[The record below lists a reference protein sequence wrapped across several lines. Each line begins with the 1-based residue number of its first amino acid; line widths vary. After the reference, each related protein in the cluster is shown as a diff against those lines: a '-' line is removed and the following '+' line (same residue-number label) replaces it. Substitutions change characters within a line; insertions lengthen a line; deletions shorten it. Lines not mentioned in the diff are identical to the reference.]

1 MPWDFQAMAFSL
13 GNAVDAYSVYTT
25 DYLLPSSNMK
35 VMPLVV
41 LMLAASVT
49 LGSFARVFAAEPK
62 SPPDIGESIS
72 AAEKHNF
79 GFTRSIDPRWFP
91 HDARQWEGYGH
102 SILLTDLATA
112 RPATALSHQ
121 RRQKNKW
128 QVLPYVADTF
138 QGNALSIYPSTKPVP
153 VTISLGPKGWHAV
166 YLGLSTVHK
175 LWGGTYESG
184 VRAKLGR
191 SPTYRRIGNNINLL
205 EAAGGLSNPQPRFRD
220 AIREQLVT
228 IADLA
233 PGDTLEIAS
242 FWDQPAT
249 VAYIRLVPLNALE
262 QAAALREESD
272 ARHRSAVVTNDGHY
286 WIFPY
291 LPRTAGDLLQPF
303 EGFQTSDFAQ
313 WWFCPLGA
321 DLVCYPSELGTI
333 LGQDTTD
340 FFRPLDEDYNRSLQA
355 LIDAGVNPLVV
366 AREEARKQG
375 REFHVIL
382 RPQGFG
388 ASIPYE
394 ETFNSKFYR
403 AHPEWRTV
411 DREGRQAMFMSYAV
425 PEVRQQVLGILRE
438 AVETCDP
445 DGVGFFFNRGVPLML
460 WEKAF
465 ADRFRS
471 AYGLEIMMVEA
482 EDPRI
487 PQLRRTI
494 MTEYLREVR
503 AMLDEKGRARNG
515 KHYAISVTVFTE
527 KSINERLGLDIEVW
541 VKEGLVD
548 QVASAWAPHFD
559 QGRNPP
565 PDIQYYR
572 KVVTGTK
579 VKFFPFVIGGN
590 LAAWNES
597 GKLEDFCRSVTQW
610 YQAGVD
616 GIAAW
621 DVSPGD
627 GFRHAKA
634 EGDSLDLMRYIGHRD
649 LIAYW
654 AEHGVPRPNIFPLK
668 KLGENEY
675 SIWYPNTGY

>member
-1 MPWDFQAMAFSL
+1 MKIKYLPRLFLATHLTVVGVSL
-13 GNAVDAYSVYTT
+13 ASGAPSEPAKSVQ
-25 DYLLPSSNMK
+25 PSS
-35 VMPLVV
+35 
-41 LMLAASVT
+41 A
-49 LGSFARVFAAEPK
+49 GST
-62 SPPDIGESIS
+62 S
-72 AAEKHNF
+72 F
-79 GFTRSIDPRWFP
+79 GFQRLIDPRWFP
-91 HDARQWEGYGH
+91 HDARQWAGYGR
-102 SILLTDLATA
+102 SVLLTDMAKA
-112 RPATALSHQ
+112 QPETALSKS

-128 QVLPYVADTF
+128 HVLPYVADAF
-138 QGNALSIYPSTKPVP
+138 QGNALSIYPTTDPVP
-153 VTISLGPKGWHAV
+153 ISVSLGVKGWHAV
-166 YLGLSTVHK
+166 YLGLSTVHQM
-175 LWGGTYESG
+175 WGDTYESG

-191 SPTYRRIGNNINLL
+191 APTYRRIGNNINLH

-228 IADLA
+228 IADL
-233 PGDTLEIAS
+233 GLSDSLEIAS
-242 FWDQPAT
+242 FWQQPAT
-249 VAYIRLVPLNALE
+249 VAYIRLVPLNELE
-262 QAAALREESD
+262 RAAALKEESD
-272 ARHRSAVVTNDGHY
+272 SSHRSAVVTNDGHY

-291 LPRTAGDLLQPF
+291 QPRTAGDLLQSF

-321 DLVCYPSELGTI
+321 DLVSYPSKLGTI
-333 LGQDTTD
+333 LGEGTAD
-340 FFRPLDEDYNRSLQA
+340 FFRSLDEDYNRSLQA
-355 LIDAGVNPLVV
+355 LIDGGVNPLVV
-366 AREEARKQG
+366 AREEVRKQG

-382 RPQGFG
+382 RPQGFS

-425 PEVRQQVLGILRE
+425 PEVRRQILGILRE

-465 ADRFRS
+465 SDRFL
-471 AYGLEIMMVEA
+471 ADYGLEIMAVEA

-487 PQLRRTI
+487 HQLRRTI

-503 AMLDEKGRARNG
+503 VMLDEMGRARKG
-515 KHYAISVTVFTE
+515 RYYAISVTVFTE
-527 KSINERLGLDIEVW
+527 KSINERLGLDVETW
-541 VKEGLVD
+541 VKEGLVN

-559 QGRNPP
+559 RGRNPP

-572 KVVTGTK
+572 KVVAGTK

-590 LAAWNES
+590 LTAWNQS
-597 GKLEDFCRSVTQW
+597 GKVEDFCRSVTEW

-616 GIAAW
+616 GVAAW

-654 AEHGVPRPNIFPLK
+654 AEHGVPRPNIFPLN

>member
-1 MPWDFQAMAFSL
+1 MKKAHLAF
-13 GNAVDAYSVYTT
+13 
-25 DYLLPSSNMK
+25 LL
-35 VMPLVV
+35 LV
-41 LMLAASVT
+41 ASVILQPFVRT
-49 LGSFARVFAAEPK
+49 FAMEPR
-62 SPPDIGESIS
+62 SEPAIIASSENS
-72 AAEKHNF
+72 NF
-79 GFTRSIDPRWFP
+79 GFTRPIDPRWFP
-91 HDARQWEGYGH
+91 HDARQWEGYGR
-102 SILLTDLATA
+102 SILLTDLAKA
-112 RPATALSHQ
+112 QPATALSQQ
-121 RRQKNKW
+121 RREKNKW
-128 QVLPYVADTF
+128 HVLPYVADAF
-138 QGNALSIYPSTKPVP
+138 HGNALSIYPATEPVP
-153 VTISLGPKGWHAV
+153 VAIPLATKGWHAV

-175 LWGGTYESG
+175 LWGDTYESG

-191 SPTYRRIGNNINLL
+191 APTYRRIGCNINLL
-205 EAAGGLSNPQPRFRD
+205 ESAGGLSHPQPRFRD

-228 IADLA
+228 IATLV

-242 FWDQPAT
+242 FWNQPAT
-249 VAYIRLVPLNALE
+249 VAYIRLVPLNAAE
-262 QAAALREESD
+262 QEAALKEESD
-272 ARHRSAVVTNDGHY
+272 PSYRSAVVTNDGHY

-291 LPRTAGDLLQPF
+291 KPQTAGDLLQPF
-303 EGFQTSDFAQ
+303 EGFQTSDFGQ
-313 WWFCPLGA
+313 SWFCPLGA
-321 DLVCYPSELGTI
+321 DLVNYPSKLGTI
-333 LGQDTTD
+333 LGEDTTD
-340 FFRPLDEDYNRSLQA
+340 FFRSLDEDYHRSLQA
-355 LIDAGVNPLVV
+355 LINGGINPLVV
-366 AREEARKQG
+366 AREEVRKQG
-375 REFHVIL
+375 RGFHVIL
-382 RPQGFG
+382 RPQGFS

-465 ADRFRS
+465 SDRFL
-471 AYGLEIMMVEA
+471 ADYGLKIMAVEA

-487 PQLRRTI
+487 HQLRRTI

-503 AMLDEKGRARNG
+503 RMLDDMGRKRNG
-515 KHYAISVTVFTE
+515 KRYSLSVTVFTE
-527 KSINERLGLDIEVW
+527 KTINERLGLDVEAW
-541 VKEGLVD
+541 VKDGLVD

-559 QGRNPP
+559 RGRNPP

-579 VKFFPFVIGGN
+579 VKYFPFVIGGN
-590 LAAWNES
+590 LTAWNES
-597 GKLEDFCRSVTQW
+597 GKLKDFCRSVTEW
-610 YQAGVD
+610 YQAGID
-616 GIAAW
+616 GVAAW

-627 GFRHAKA
+627 GFRHSKA

-654 AEHGVPRPNIFPLK
+654 AQHGVPRPNIFPLK

-675 SIWYPNTGY
+675 SAWYPNTGY